1 MEKRKS
7 ASLPQQQKQQQQQE
21 NIRADKAKANLKNS
35 EKKMTKIDRSNNS
48 VNFKPSIKK
57 VIQPSSPNPTPSPS
71 QKR

>member
-57 VIQPSSPNPTPSPS
+57 VI
-71 QKR
+71 